1 MRRDALIAS
10 LKNLPEDLAQDIG
23 KQRNFWIVSRKLFSS
38 SSLSSSSFSVS
49 SGFLVWLWFVWNF
62 LCVWAR
68 GGGGHVAKLI
78 QWVTLSVYRL
88 PDFTHYPPV

>member
-38 SSLSSSSFSVS
+38 SLSSSSFSVS
-49 SGFLVWLWFVWNF
+49 SGFLVWLWFVVWNF
-62 LCVWAR
+62 LCVWAW
-68 GGGGHVAKLI
+68 GGGHVAKLI

-88 PDFTHYPPV
+88 PDFIHYLPV